1 MKAGRK
7 WLGWCGQR
15 PVFFLLL
22 ALLFALPFL
31 DGGTHLAAEVLILI
45 LPFPLFLLGIS
56 QKELKWERIPN
67 WLFLFW
73 LLFLAL
79 VGLSVVGSASLLLSL
94 PAFFQLLGIFLFF
107 SLFLL
112 TANEEGL
119 KKGVS
124 LILIVSFLLCLLSF
138 HFLFPWTVKPASMNL
153 VYATY
158 GHSHLADYLLLAIP
172 LILALFWKARR
183 KKTKLIFSG
192 LLVFYLIS
200 FILTFSRGAFLIL
213 PPVVFLLIYLSRPK
227 AVLDKFFSWFVALIP
242 FGLLL
247 LVILFS
253 LSPFGLEARFV
264 QPGHWLVKQLVKP
277 EFQARRVNYWQ
288 QAIEGFLN
296 RPAFGFGWGTF
307 EIIALRFQKVADGW
321 SAYAHNFYLQ
331 VLGEAGLFAFFSFIA
346 FIILSLYFS
355 WRRVKKNKVN
365 YYLLG
370 VFGAILASS
379 LHSFLDYDWHFPA
392 IFLTFLFLLA
402 NLVSWHQQRTKE
414 GPWAKLIKVSLLGLA
429 FLVFLF
435 GWSQLAGEYFYQTGD
450 YQKAL
455 VISPWPPEKA
465 RKMGDKI
472 FKDDFEQGEQIGKK
486 LISLSSSDASMNY
499 WLGDKY
505 FDQNKLEEAVG
516 YYQKAI
522 IYDPLSNFSLY
533 QKLGEIYDELGEE
546 EKKEELYRFFFQK
559 MERTKAY
566 RSFNPRLAKALYFIG
581 EDYLHQGRKK
591 EAVYWW
597 EKAVEPAPDW
607 SYFHV
612 ELASLYFSLGKRE
625 EAELVLNNCVELLY
639 PRKHCQEYLDKLVQG
654 EKIETPGLLHADILK
669 IPDF

>member
-1 MKAGRK
+1 MKVVRK

-22 ALLFALPFL
+22 TFLFALPFL

-73 LLFLAL
+73 LLFLAF

-94 PAFFQLLGIFLFF
+94 PAFFQLIGIFLFF

-124 LILIVSFLLCLLSF
+124 LILAVSFLLCLLSF
-138 HFLFPWTVKPASMNL
+138 HFFLPWTGKPASMNL

-158 GHSHLADYLLLAIP
+158 GHNHLADYLLLTIP
-172 LILALFWKARR
+172 LALALFLRARR

-213 PPVVFLLIYLSRPK
+213 PFIIFLLIFLSKPK
-227 AVLDKFFSWFVALIP
+227 AIFKKFLGWLLVLVPLGF
-242 FGLLL
+242 LLL
-247 LVILFS
+247 IVAFS

-277 EFQARRVNYWQ
+277 EFQARRVDYWQ

-296 RPAFGFGWGTF
+296 RPVFGFGWGTF
-307 EIIALRFQKVADGW
+307 ELIALRFQKVTDGW

-331 VLGEAGLFAFFSFIA
+331 VLGEAGLFAFLSFVA

-355 WRRVKKNKVN
+355 WRRVKKNKSN

-370 VFGAILASS
+370 IFGAILASS

-392 IFLTFLFLLA
+392 IFLTFLFLLT
-402 NLVSWHQQRTKE
+402 NLVTWRHQQTK
-414 GPWAKLIKVSLLGLA
+414 GVFFTKLLKTLLLGLA

-435 GWSQLAGEYFYQTGD
+435 GWIQLAGEYFYQTGD
-450 YQKAL
+450 YRKAI
-455 VISPWPPEKA
+455 VISPWPLEKA

-472 FKDDFEQGEQIGKK
+472 FKDDFERGEHVGKK
-486 LISLSSSDASMNY
+486 LISLSSSEPSMNY

-505 FDQNKLEEAVG
+505 FDQNKLEEAAG

-533 QKLGEIYDELGEE
+533 QKLGEIYGQLGEK
-546 EKKEELYRFFFQK
+546 EKKEELYQFFFQK
-559 MERTKAY
+559 MEKTKAY
-566 RSFNPRLAKALYFIG
+566 RSYNRRLAKVLYFIG
-581 EDYLHQGRKK
+581 EDYLYQGRK
-591 EAVYWW
+591 EEVVHWW
-597 EKAVEPAPDW
+597 ERSIEPASDW
-607 SYFHV
+607 SYFHI

-625 EAELVLNNCVELLY
+625 EAEIVLSNCVELPC
-639 PRKHCQEYLDKLVQG
+639 PREHCQEYLDRLAQG
-654 EKIETPGLLHADILK
+654 EEFEPPGFLRTDILK